1 MEREQINEGKVLSIR
16 SSVVDV
22 SFPTAPSIRNVLKAG
37 DEGQVIIEVFTQ
49 LDNNT
54 VRGVALTPTQGL
66 ARGSVVIDTGKPLE
80 VPVGKEL
87 MGRVFNVF
95 GQTIDKKGNVED
107 VEIRSIHREP
117 IPLRDQSTVSEIFE
131 TGIKAIDVLA
141 PLERGGKAGL
151 FGGAGVG
158 KTVLITE
165 MIHNTVSHH
174 EGMSIFCGIGER
186 CREGEELYREMKE
199 AGVLPNMVMVYG
211 QMNEPP
217 GSRFRVG
224 LAALTMAE
232 YFRDDEH
239 RDVLLLVD
247 NIFRF
252 IQAGMEVSGLMGQMP
267 SRLGYQPTMG
277 TELSGLEERIANTDT
292 GAITSI
298 QAVYV
303 PADDFTDPAAV
314 HTFSH
319 LSASIVLSRK
329 RASEGLFPAI
339 DPLQSNS
346 KMATPGI
353 VGERHYA
360 LAQEIRRT
368 LAQYSELKDII
379 AMLGLEQLSP
389 EDRKVV
395 VRARLLERFLTQ
407 PFFTTEQFTGLTGKL
422 VSLKDS
428 LDGCERILHDEFKDY
443 PESGLY
449 MIGSISEAK
458 GKPKPVSPPGP
469 PTPESKPET
478 KAKSDQPDEAKPA
491 AKVETKAETRP
502 QVASE
507 TKPKAAPKPTAGS
520 PAKLTP
526 EPSKPPEAKPQPKVE
541 HADVAHAS

>member
-1 MEREQINEGKVLSIR
+1 MSPSAAPSNHGVVVAVRG
-16 SSVVDV
+16 SVVDV
-22 SFPTAPSIRNVLKAG
+22 RFDERLPPIYSVLRAG
-37 DEGQVIIEVFTQ
+37 HDGRIVVEVLAQ
-49 LDNNT
+49 RDARH
-54 VRGVALTPTQGL
+54 VRGIALTPTQGL
-66 ARGSVVIDTGKPLE
+66 ARGMVVEDSGGPLKAPVGQGIRSRMFDVFGKPIDRGPAVSDVHWRSVHRAPPTLVRRSTTSE
-80 VPVGKEL
+80 V
-87 MGRVFNVF
+87 
-95 GQTIDKKGNVED
+95 
-107 VEIRSIHREP
+107 
-117 IPLRDQSTVSEIFE
+117 FE
-131 TGIKAIDVLA
+131 TGIKVIDVLL

-158 KTVLITE
+158 KTVLLTE
-165 MIHNTVSHH
+165 IIHNMIGHH
-174 EGMSIFCGIGER
+174 EGVSIFCGIGER
-186 CREGEELYREMKE
+186 CREGEELYREMKD
-199 AGVLPNMVMVYG
+199 AGVLPNMVMVFG

-224 LAALTMAE
+224 QVALTMAE

-239 RDVLLLVD
+239 RDVLLLID

-339 DPLQSNS
+339 DPLQSSS
-346 KMATPGI
+346 KMATTGI
-353 VGERHYA
+353 IGERHYD

-368 LAQYSELKDII
+368 LAQYAALKDII

-395 VRARLLERFLTQ
+395 VRARRLERFLTQ
-407 PFFTTEQFTGLTGKL
+407 PFFTTEQFTGLKGKL
-422 VSLKDS
+422 VSLADS
-428 LDGCERILHDEFKDY
+428 LDGCERILRDEFKDF
-443 PESGLY
+443 PESALY
-449 MIGSISEAK
+449 MIGAIGEVK
-458 GKPKPVSPPGP
+458 GKATPGPLAAHAGPASRPAGPPNPKVSATSTAAASPP
-469 PTPESKPET
+469 PEP
-478 KAKSDQPDEAKPA
+478 KPA
-491 AKVETKAETRP
+491 AEPPPKAEH
-502 QVASE
+502 
-507 TKPKAAPKPTAGS
+507 AADQHDA
-520 PAKLTP
+520 
-526 EPSKPPEAKPQPKVE
+526 
-541 HADVAHAS
+541 